1 MGVTLRLRWLLPL
14 ILTLPCAAQNWSTFL
29 DSSRA
34 VSWSPGF
41 TIPSY
46 TVACATQPTLTAGS
60 GNAAANST
68 AINNALASCNLTH
81 NVVNLPAGTYYV
93 TSVNFSTSGHEVL
106 RGAGSGTGSGA
117 TYIYITTTGGGGC
130 DVSAGICMGSS
141 PVYYNGSSAVLPGG
155 SNTCL
160 WTAGYA
166 QGTTS
171 ITLSSCGGTPPLNQT
186 IILDQANDPSDT
198 DGVFTCDTNTGS
210 SGQYVCTYK
219 GYGAGNANGRII
231 SGTTHSQ
238 QQVVAITALSG
249 SGSGPYTATISPGV
263 YFTNIRT
270 GQAPGAWWPG
280 FVQNDGIENLTLDY
294 SHSTAGATNY
304 GAIVMQNCYQCWV
317 KGIQSIDAGRDHV
330 LIYQGAHDVVRDS
343 YMYQSQAHSSVSY
356 TVELEE
362 TSDNLIENNIM
373 QQVTNPLMF
382 EQGAGNVMGYNL
394 SLDDIF
400 TSGLQASYT
409 SHDAG
414 NNMNLWEGNNLS
426 GIWADDAWGST
437 NQVTEFRNKLSGWQS
452 GLTSATL
459 PVITRAWNRNFNY
472 VGNVLGQPSYHTVY
486 QVYAT
491 SPTASVN
498 TGDENTAIYSLGM
511 ADSGGYCTSG
521 HPTCD
526 ALGFST
532 SMRWGNW
539 DVVNNATQWNTTESA
554 TEANTYVNANFTTS
568 YFSTL
573 AHTLPASLY
582 YNAAPSWW
590 PAGKAWPTTGP
601 DITTGNLGECSGGT
615 YAGAMATSSGQ
626 CTGGTLVTAWASHV
640 YSIPALDCYLTVMGG
655 PPDGSGS
662 VLNFSAPN
670 CYAPASS
677 YTLTVS
683 TAGTG
688 TGTISGSNCS
698 TGTYA
703 TGTSVSCTGTAN
715 AGSTFEG
722 WSGGTCTGVGACTFS
737 LSSNSTVTGT
747 FNITPPTTPGTP
759 VLLVT
764 AP

>member
-1 MGVTLRLRWLLPL
+1 
-14 ILTLPCAAQNWSTFL
+14 
-29 DSSRA
+29 
-34 VSWSPGF
+34 
-41 TIPSY
+41 
-46 TVACATQPTLTAGS
+46 
-60 GNAAANST
+60 
-68 AINNALASCNLTH
+68 
-81 NVVNLPAGTYYV
+81 
-93 TSVNFSTSGHEVL
+93 
-106 RGAGSGTGSGA
+106 
-117 TYIYITTTGGGGC
+117 
-130 DVSAGICMGSS
+130 
-141 PVYYNGSSAVLPGG
+141 
-155 SNTCL
+155 
-160 WTAGYA
+160 
-166 QGTTS
+166 
-171 ITLSSCGGTPPLNQT
+171 
-186 IILDQANDPSDT
+186 
-198 DGVFTCDTNTGS
+198 
-210 SGQYVCTYK
+210 
-219 GYGAGNANGRII
+219 
-231 SGTTHSQ
+231 
-238 QQVVAITALSG
+238 
-249 SGSGPYTATISPGV
+249 
-263 YFTNIRT
+263 
-270 GQAPGAWWPG
+270 
-280 FVQNDGIENLTLDY
+280 
-294 SHSTAGATNY
+294 
-304 GAIVMQNCYQCWV
+304 
-317 KGIQSIDAGRDHV
+317 
-330 LIYQGAHDVVRDS
+330 
-343 YMYQSQAHSSVSY
+343 
-356 TVELEE
+356 
-362 TSDNLIENNIM
+362 
-373 QQVTNPLMF
+373 
-382 EQGAGNVMGYNL
+382 
-394 SLDDIF
+394 
-400 TSGLQASYT
+400 
-409 SHDAG
+409 
-414 NNMNLWEGNNLS
+414 
-426 GIWADDAWGST
+426 
-437 NQVTEFRNKLSGWQS
+437 
-452 GLTSATL
+452 
-459 PVITRAWNRNFNY
+459 
-472 VGNVLGQPSYHTVY
+472 
-486 QVYAT
+486 
-491 SPTASVN
+491 
-498 TGDENTAIYSLGM
+498 
-511 ADSGGYCTSG
+511 
-521 HPTCD
+521 
-526 ALGFST
+526 
-532 SMRWGNW
+532 MRWGNW